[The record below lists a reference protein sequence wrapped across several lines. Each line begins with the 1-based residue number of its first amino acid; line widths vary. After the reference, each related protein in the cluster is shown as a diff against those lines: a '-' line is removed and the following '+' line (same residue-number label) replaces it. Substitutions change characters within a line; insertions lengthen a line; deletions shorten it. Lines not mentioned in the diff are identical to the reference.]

1 MLVVCSLLKATLS
14 VRLRGRKLE
23 RASRRKQTEDET
35 DDGGVDKDAVRS
47 RLS

>member
-23 RASRRKQTEDET
+23 RASRRKETEDEN
-35 DDGGVDKDAVRS
+35 DDGGVDKDVVGG